1 MNRSQ
6 STTGCGGYLF
16 GSSGQKMKTELLVR
30 TYLGGA
36 AHRWHRDSGKT
47 DISGNGSLCSLIEGN
62 VLQSVR
68 SAIGEA
74 IWNLTFELSTTTCS
88 SARAFR
94 KSGWCAVVHP
104 GALRHVERFK
114 PLSASDESVGDRP
127 VDLRLRRQCR
137 AVRDHRRS
145 PGAAA
150 EREAMRGAAV
160 HGNAVR

>member
-1 MNRSQ
+1 MDGLVSIAQAGGSRGLNRSQ

-30 TYLGGA
+30 MYLGGA

-74 IWNLTFELSTTTCS
+74 IWNLTFELWTTTCS
-88 SARAFR
+88 SARLP
-94 KSGWCAVVHP
+94 K
-104 GALRHVERFK
+104 ER
-114 PLSASDESVGDRP
+114 LV
-127 VDLRLRRQCR
+127 C
-137 AVRDHRRS
+137 RRS
-145 PGAAA
+145 SRSLAPC
-150 EREAMRGAAV
+150 
-160 HGNAVR
+160 